1 MTLGEE
7 LLVACLKRK
16 DNKVLSVIQRKWLD
30 GAEIRQYKFIM
41 DYYREHGEIIGVRA
55 FCEKFKLD
63 RDGVD
68 ARPTYYLNQIKER
81 YIFAVLSDNVPR
93 IIRGVKEDPRE
104 KLHELQSIIGS
115 LAVDAVE
122 SKDTLYSEDVEL
134 RIRDYEERMKSCGVT
149 YLSMGCADLDKTFFG
164 YRKNDLITIG
174 GKGGQGKT
182 WLMCYLVSML
192 ERAILEKEEA
202 TEETCGDILFITNEM
217 GEDEIKER
225 LDCIRFKLPYKAFLE
240 GTLTEREKRRYYK
253 GLEKL
258 KSEKSKIRILYS
270 CQTIDEL
277 TTQIGLYQPSVVFI
291 DGSYLMEP
299 QRDEGWEKIV
309 YVTRNLKRLAKN
321 TNVPIVNTTQLKRGS
336 SKGASKF
343 ALDAQEDFAYSSS
356 YTQDSDIALRMF
368 QDADM
373 KFHDLIGLE
382 VAKGRRVV
390 SGTKLIFQNDLANML
405 QSVTLPADEPEPERK
420 DDF

>member
-41 DYYREHGEIIGVRA
+41 DYYREHGEIFGVRA

-63 RDGVD
+63 MDGVD

-134 RIRDYEERMKSCGVT
+134 RIHDYEERMKSCGVT
-149 YLSMGCADLDKTFFG
+149 YLSMGCSDLDKTFFG

-192 ERAILEKEEA
+192 EKAILEKEEA

-217 GEDEIKER
+217 VR
-225 LDCIRFKLPYKAFLE
+225 ASCIHGISGWAV
-240 GTLTEREKRRYYK
+240 
-253 GLEKL
+253 
-258 KSEKSKIRILYS
+258 ILYR
-270 CQTIDEL
+270 
-277 TTQIGLYQPSVVFI
+277 
-291 DGSYLMEP
+291 YL
-299 QRDEGWEKIV
+299 
-309 YVTRNLKRLAKN
+309 
-321 TNVPIVNTTQLKRGS
+321 PI
-336 SKGASKF
+336 
-343 ALDAQEDFAYSSS
+343 
-356 YTQDSDIALRMF
+356 IW
-368 QDADM
+368 
-373 KFHDLIGLE
+373 
-382 VAKGRRVV
+382 RV
-390 SGTKLIFQNDLANML
+390 
-405 QSVTLPADEPEPERK
+405 R
-420 DDF
+420 

>member
-1 MTLGEE
+1 MASKEIGEQQKNDDVVDEWIIPVNPKQYNHREAFRKYGILEKEQNASYQVGDIVYVYSTLPDQIITCVTKVEKINIKSTEREVDDTEFIVGDKKEDKDVYVRLKLISECECPELSLDVLLKHGLLYAPQGPNRVKGE
-7 LLVACLKRK
+7 LRDYIHSVINSKK
-16 DNKVLSVIQRKWLD
+16 DNLVGINKIYYGIPGCGKSYYIENTVL
-30 GAEIRQYKFIM
+30 
-41 DYYREHGEIIGVRA
+41 
-55 FCEKFKLD
+55 
-63 RDGVD
+63 
-68 ARPTYYLNQIKER
+68 
-81 YIFAVLSDNVPR
+81 
-93 IIRGVKEDPRE
+93 
-104 KLHELQSIIGS
+104 
-115 LAVDAVE
+115 
-122 SKDTLYSEDVEL
+122 
-134 RIRDYEERMKSCGVT
+134 
-149 YLSMGCADLDKTFFG
+149 
-164 YRKNDLITIG
+164 
-174 GKGGQGKT
+174 
-182 WLMCYLVSML
+182 
-192 ERAILEKEEA
+192 KEEA

-225 LDCIRFKLPYKAFLE
+225 LDCIRFKLPYKSFLE

-309 YVTRNLKRLAKN
+309 YVTRNLKRIAKN

-373 KFHDLIGLE
+373 KFHDLVGLE

-390 SGTKLIFQNDLANML
+390 SGTQLIFQNDLTNML